1 MHLVAQTFP
10 YEAGQ
15 ATVGWLGLK
24 LMKMTIWTLLKL
36 FSLIYYTTDK
46 QALKKMHEFTQEI
59 SILLEGVSVAPVL
72 SSASQS
78 HPWTLPVHI
87 THLR

>member
-1 MHLVAQTFP
+1 MYLVAQTFP

-15 ATVGWLGLK
+15 ATVDWLGLK

-46 QALKKMHEFTQEI
+46 RALKKMHEFAQEI
-59 SILLEGVSVAPVL
+59 SILLEEVSIALVL
-72 SSASQS
+72 SGASQS
-78 HPWTLPVHI
+78 HPRSLPVHI